1 MAEEKERKE
10 LPQVDPTKTANIDYI
25 EVLGE
30 KQIDLVNNYL
40 TYLGGYIENNDKIL
54 PLFDMYIVAKSNVLD
69 KKVLDYLFNLDN
81 DNMLSELVDYELTP
95 LAKEQKC
102 KTEFLN
108 LVRRM
113 KKRRKERIKKQQEED
128 RKKYFSEVQKLH
140 PYYGKPLSKNVI
152 RDILIEN
159 YIDISYNQATRKI
172 ELSKSDLLSPY
183 PRENQLSVLPTILYD
198 ICKENEVTGLSAGL
212 KMITNY
218 LNNLALENRY
228 NPILDMLE
236 RYENDNES
244 YLQQIYNILNLT
256 DDLQKELLRKWLIQ
270 CVALAHNTTEN
281 PVQAEGV
288 LVLQGLQAKGKTSFF
303 RKLAGKREWFIEG
316 ASIDVRNKDTII
328 NALSGWI
335 CELGELDST
344 LKKEQA
350 ELKAFITQSFD
361 NIRLPY
367 APTFT
372 TNPRTTSF
380 CGTVNEEKF
389 LKDTTGNRRF
399 WVIPISFIDK
409 DKLHKLTE
417 EDIFN
422 MWGYIESL
430 YQQDNNS
437 FRLADFE
444 LQKLNAKNEEYKTE
458 LPFEQEI
465 LSLLDFSKSVDL
477 WNYFSPTEI
486 SMCIRSQNLGNCTAK
501 QVGTILTKLQKSY
514 KDMNKKRTNRG
525 YKYFLPLNIAD
536 VEELIN
542 QHLM

>member
-1 MAEEKERKE
+1 MAEGKEKRG
-10 LPQVDPTKTANIDYI
+10 LPQVDTIETANTDYI

-30 KQIDLVNNYL
+30 KAKDLAENYIE
-40 TYLGGYIENNDKIL
+40 YLGGELKNIF
-54 PLFDMYIVAKSNVLD
+54 PLYDMYIVAKSNVLD
-69 KKVLDYLFNLDN
+69 RKILDFIFSLDN
-81 DNMLSELVDYELTP
+81 DDMLRDLIDYELTP

-108 LVRRM
+108 LIKRT

-140 PYYGKPLSKNVI
+140 PYYGKPLSEKVI

-198 ICKENEVTGLSAGL
+198 ICKENEVTGLSTGL

-270 CVALAHNTTEN
+270 CVALAHNTTDN

-399 WVIPISFIDK
+399 WVIPITFIDK
-409 DKLHKLTE
+409 EKLHKLTE

-422 MWGYIESL
+422 MWGYIENL

-444 LQKLNAKNEEYKTE
+444 LQKLNEKNEGFKAE
-458 LPFEQEI
+458 LPFEQEV
-465 LSLLDFSKSVDL
+465 LSLLDFNKSVDL

-501 QVGTILTKLQKSY
+501 QVGTILSKLQKSN
-514 KDMNKKRTNRG
+514 KDINKKRTKQG
-525 YKYFLPLNIAD
+525 CKYFLPLNIG
-536 VEELIN
+536 EIERLIN
-542 QHLM
+542 

>member
-10 LPQVDPTKTANIDYI
+10 LPQVDPIETANIDYI

-30 KQIDLVNNYL
+30 KAKDLAENYIE
-40 TYLGGYIENNDKIL
+40 YLGGKLENIF
-54 PLFDMYIVAKSNVLD
+54 PLYDMYIVAESNVLD
-69 KKVLDYLFNLDN
+69 RKILNFVFNLDN
-81 DNMLSELVDYELTP
+81 DDMLRDLVDYELTP

-108 LVRRM
+108 LIKRT

-128 RKKYFSEVQKLH
+128 RKKYLSEVQKLH
-140 PYYGKPLSKNVI
+140 PYYGKPLSEKAI
-152 RDILIEN
+152 RDILLEN
-159 YIDISYNQATRKI
+159 LIDIRYNQATREI
-172 ELSKSDLLSPY
+172 ELSKSNLLSPY
-183 PRENQLSVLPTILYD
+183 PKENQLSVLPSKLYD

-218 LNNLALENRY
+218 LNNLALANRY
-228 NPILDMLE
+228 NPILDMLKKY
-236 RYENDNES
+236 RNDNES

-270 CVALAHNTTEN
+270 CVALAHNTTDN

-303 RKLAGKREWFIEG
+303 RKLASKREWFIEG

-361 NIRLPY
+361 KIRLPY

-372 TNPRTTSF
+372 NNPRTTSF
-380 CGTVNEEKF
+380 CGTVNEEKL

-422 MWGYIESL
+422 MWGYIENL

-444 LQKLNAKNEEYKTE
+444 LQKLNVKNEEYKAE

-465 LSLLDFSKSVDL
+465 LSLLDFNKSVEL
-477 WNYFSPTEI
+477 WNYYSPAEI
-486 SMCIRSQNLGNCTAK
+486 SRCVRNENLGNCSAK
-501 QVGTILTKLQKSY
+501 QVGKVLSNLQKSN
-514 KDMNKKRTNRG
+514 KNIVKKRANSG
-525 YKYFLPLNIAD
+525 YKYLLPVNISE
-536 VEELIN
+536 VEKLVDRN
-542 QHLM
+542 LL

>member
-1 MAEEKERKE
+1 MAEGKEKRE
-10 LPQVDPTKTANIDYI
+10 LPQVDTIETANTDYI

-30 KQIDLVNNYL
+30 KTKDLAENYIE
-40 TYLGGYIENNDKIL
+40 YLGGELKNIF
-54 PLFDMYIVAKSNVLD
+54 PLYDMYIVAKSNVLD
-69 KKVLDYLFNLDN
+69 RIVLDYIFNLDN
-81 DNMLSELVDYELTP
+81 DDMFRELVDYELTP

-108 LVRRM
+108 LIKRT

-140 PYYGKPLSKNVI
+140 PYYGKPLSEKVI
-152 RDILIEN
+152 RDILLEN
-159 YIDISYNQATRKI
+159 LIDIRYNQATREI
-172 ELSKSDLLSPY
+172 ELSKSNLLSPY
-183 PRENQLSVLPTILYD
+183 PKENQLTVLPSKLYD

-212 KMITNY
+212 KMINNY
-218 LNNLALENRY
+218 LNNLALANRY
-228 NPILDMLE
+228 NPILDMLKKY
-236 RYENDNES
+236 RNDNES

-270 CVALAHNTTEN
+270 CVALAHNTTDN

-303 RKLAGKREWFIEG
+303 RKLAGKREWFTEG

-361 NIRLPY
+361 KIRLPY
-367 APTFT
+367 APTST

-389 LKDTTGNRRF
+389 LKDPTGNRRF

-422 MWGYIESL
+422 MWGYIENL

-437 FRLADFE
+437 FRLTDFE

-458 LPFEQEI
+458 LPFEQEV
-465 LSLLDFSKSVDL
+465 LSLLDFNKSVEL
-477 WNYFSPTEI
+477 WNYYSPAEI
-486 SMCIRSQNLGNCTAK
+486 SRFVRNENLGNCSAK
-501 QVGTILTKLQKSY
+501 QVGKVLSNLQKNN
-514 KDMNKKRTNRG
+514 KNIVKKRANSG
-525 YKYFLPLNIAD
+525 YKYLLPVNISE
-536 VEELIN
+536 VEKLVDRN
-542 QHLM
+542 LL